1 MWFKNLNVY
10 QFTEDF
16 TLTGEALEERL
27 QQDGAFVPCGPQ
39 DFSRYGF
46 VSALG
51 HRTKAMVHQNNGCM
65 LIRARK
71 EEKILPNEVIN
82 EKLAEKIEQ
91 IEQDEDRQVFAK
103 EKKALKEDIVM
114 ELLPQAFTRSKY
126 THAYIDTIRNLII
139 VNGSLKQAEEL
150 TSKLRET
157 LGSLP
162 VVFPQVKTFPSTSM
176 TNWLATKDIPDA
188 LLIGDQCELRE
199 PGEEGAHLK
208 AKQFDLT
215 GGFNGSIQPHLD
227 NGMLVC
233 SLLLTW
239 QDSLTFTL
247 NENLRLTG
255 MTMTDVLQGERD
267 EVETDTKL
275 EALDADFALM
285 TGTFR
290 RFLPQ
295 LLSYMNLNSAVK
307 QV

>member
-16 TLTGEALEERL
+16 TLTGEALEEALR
-27 QQDGAFVPCGPQ
+27 QNGAFIPCGPQ
-39 DFSRYGF
+39 DMSRYGF

-51 HRTKAMVHQNNGCM
+51 HRTEALVHQNNACM

-91 IEQDEDRQVFAK
+91 IEQNEDRQVFAK
-103 EKKALKEDIVM
+103 EKKCIKEDIVM

-126 THAYIDTIRNLII
+126 THAYIDLVRNLLI
-139 VNGSLKQAEEL
+139 VNGSAKQAEEL
-150 TSKLRET
+150 TSKLREA

-162 VVFPQVKTFPSTSM
+162 VLPPQTKTFPATCMSD
-176 TNWLATKDIPDA
+176 WLKTQELPRP
-188 LLIGDQCELRE
+188 LLLGDQCELRE

-208 AKQFDLT
+208 AKQFDLI
-215 GGFNGSIQPHLD
+215 NGSIEPHLKD
-227 NGMLVC
+227 GMLVC

-255 MTMTDVLQGERD
+255 MTMTDVLLAERD
-267 EVETDTKL
+267 ETETDTKL

-290 RFLPQ
+290 KFLPQ
-295 LLSYMNLNSAVK
+295 LFSYMN
-307 QV
+307 